1 MQNERIMWDKRN
13 VEEVVRTEDA
23 NRNKKDVVD
32 TNMKRLTAEEAA
44 RRELN
49 ARIAEEERLANESAA
64 RKKVWT
70 KELLQRKQEEKD
82 RNNSSKQKK
91 LEQNIDEIIQELDE
105 LFEATSEDNKESK
118 TETETAKM
126 IEKGPIQLNEDKR
139 EDDVASTTV
148 STRERDI
155 ASATFVRNSEDEE
168 KEIDTAPISN
178 YILEKD
184 LMSSTLSNS
193 VNEESLSTAENIS
206 QIRKQKEGDEPTD
219 AQYPVRN
226 TSTPKEEAD
235 NTDKK
240 LQMTEAD
247 CQSPVTSHLNE
258 AEDKQGMRNKRER
271 ECK

>member
-1 MQNERIMWDKRN
+1 
-13 VEEVVRTEDA
+13 
-23 NRNKKDVVD
+23 
-32 TNMKRLTAEEAA
+32 
-44 RRELN
+44 
-49 ARIAEEERLANESAA
+49 
-64 RKKVWT
+64 
-70 KELLQRKQEEKD
+70 
-82 RNNSSKQKK
+82 
-91 LEQNIDEIIQELDE
+91 
-105 LFEATSEDNKESK
+105 
-118 TETETAKM
+118 M
-126 IEKGPIQLNEDKR
+126 IEKGLIQLNEDKR

-247 CQSPVTSHLNE
+247 CQSPVTSHP
-258 AEDKQGMRNKRER
+258 K
-271 ECK
+271 